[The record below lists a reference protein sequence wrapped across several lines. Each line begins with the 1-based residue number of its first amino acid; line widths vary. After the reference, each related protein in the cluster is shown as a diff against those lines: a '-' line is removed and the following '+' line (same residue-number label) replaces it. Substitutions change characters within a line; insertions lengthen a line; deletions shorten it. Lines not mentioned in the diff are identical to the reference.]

1 MKKGKGDLS
10 LEFSVLKTIFDKSVD
25 NDLKLSLVG
34 ALTEDSF
41 AFEESKSVW
50 KFITEEYLEDG
61 KGIPSFKAAT
71 KNPEFPTEVEPLFK
85 KGDVLLSEDDI
96 SSATKSLKEYSNR
109 RKLVRLIEKAADDL
123 RGGKIKSRKIL
134 SDIED
139 SLVEIRSG
147 DKKNE
152 DIATGGVEEDL
163 STKKLLNSVLS
174 DEKDKLSPTGFK
186 QLDKLLGGGC
196 GDGDLILITANTGGG
211 KSAAVCN
218 MLKYIYSVNHENVV
232 LISLEMK
239 NVEIY
244 GRLLSNLADIPYGKI
259 KSKTLD
265 VEDKKHIK
273 KTWKAF
279 EAIGDKHD
287 CKYILW
293 SPTED
298 VDIRQALVPFSNIKK
313 GSWIIL
319 DYLNL
324 LNNNDEGL
332 SEAQALSKASRYAK
346 RWAQGHGCKVALL
359 SQLDGKTE
367 DIRYSRAVKEHAN
380 VWVKWN
386 YTEEDRE
393 TQVTTW
399 TLGKSRSSEL
409 GDFEMRMNLGKM
421 RISDMTKSNSSGS
434 VIKES
439 KKEKDANEEIDDML
453 DGEDDF

>member
-10 LEFSVLKTIFDKSVD
+10 LEFSVLKTIFDKKVD
-25 NDLKLSLVG
+25 KDLKLTLLSKLNNN
-34 ALTEDSF
+34 SF

-61 KGIPSFKAAT
+61 KGVPSFKVAS
-71 KNPEFPTEVEPLFK
+71 KNPEFPKETEPLFD
-85 KGDVLLSEDDI
+85 KGSVLTSEDDI
-96 SSATKSLKEYSNR
+96 YSATKTLREYSDR
-109 RKLVRLIEKAADDL
+109 RKIASITEKVVEDL
-123 RGGKIKSRKIL
+123 RSGKVKSRKIL
-134 SDIED
+134 SYIED
-139 SLVEIRSG
+139 SIIELRSG
-147 DKKNE
+147 DRKEE
-152 DIATGGVEEDL
+152 DIATGGVEDDL
-163 STKKLLNSVLS
+163 STKKLLNAVLS

-186 QLDKLLGGGC
+186 QLDRMLGGGC

-244 GRLLSNLADIPYGKI
+244 GRLLSNLADVPYKKI

-265 VEDKKHIK
+265 IEDKKHIK

-287 CKYILW
+287 CKYVLW

-313 GSWIIL
+313 GSWVIL

-393 TQVTTW
+393 AQVTTW

-409 GDFEMRMNLGKM
+409 GDFEMKMNLGKM
-421 RISDMTKSNSSGS
+421 RISDMSTKTYNQEATLTKG
-434 VIKES
+434 

-453 DGEDDF
+453 SDDDF

>member
-10 LEFSVLKTIFDKSVD
+10 LEFSVLKTIFSKKVDK
-25 NDLKLSLVG
+25 DLKLSLL
-34 ALTEDSF
+34 AKLNTNSF
-41 AFEESKSVW
+41 AFDESKAVW
-50 KFITEEYLEDG
+50 KFVNEEYLEDG
-61 KGIPSFKAAT
+61 KGIPSFKVAI
-71 KNPEFPTEVEPLFK
+71 KNPEFPKEA
-85 KGDVLLSEDDI
+85 VLLFDKGEVLLTDEDVSD
-96 SSATKSLKEYSNR
+96 ATTSLKEYSNR
-109 RKLVRLIEKAADDL
+109 RKLVDIIEKAADAL
-123 RGGKIKSRKIL
+123 KEGKVKSRKIL

-139 SLVEIRSG
+139 SIVELRSG
-147 DKKNE
+147 DKKEE
-152 DIATGGVEEDL
+152 DIATGGVEDDL

-244 GRLLSNLADIPYGKI
+244 GRLISNLADVPYKSI
-259 KSKTLD
+259 KSKTLQ

-279 EAIGDKHD
+279 ESIGDKYD
-287 CKYILW
+287 CKYVLW

-324 LNNNDEGL
+324 LNNDEEGL
-332 SEAQALSKASRYAK
+332 SEAQALSKSSRYAK
-346 RWAQGHGCKVALL
+346 RWAQGHGCKVVLL

-367 DIRYSRAVKEHAN
+367 DIRYSRSVKEHSN
-380 VWVKWN
+380 VWIKWN

-393 TQVTTW
+393 AQVTTW
-399 TLGKSRSSEL
+399 TLGKSRSSQL
-409 GDFEMRMNLGKM
+409 GDFEMKMSLDKM
-421 RISDMTKSNSSGS
+421 RISDMTKESGASNFSSAT
-434 VIKES
+434 E
-439 KKEKDANEEIDDML
+439 KEKDANQEIDDML
-453 DGEDDF
+453 GDDF